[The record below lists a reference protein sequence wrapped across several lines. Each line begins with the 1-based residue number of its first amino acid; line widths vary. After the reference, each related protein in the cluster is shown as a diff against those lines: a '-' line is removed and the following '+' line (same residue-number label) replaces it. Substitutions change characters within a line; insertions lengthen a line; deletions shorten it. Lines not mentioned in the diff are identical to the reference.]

1 MQRRKHVTHGDQVS
15 NLNHQQNIPVP
26 EKNLLFLNKWTT
38 KPCCQKQG
46 MDSFAEIG
54 RHSSIEGEPEESPE
68 IIVADAE
75 IAPPRHVLVQL
86 QFLFP

>member
-1 MQRRKHVTHGDQVS
+1 
-15 NLNHQQNIPVP
+15 
-26 EKNLLFLNKWTT
+26 
-38 KPCCQKQG
+38 